1 MADWLKGTWQL
12 VAWRR
17 IAADGTISYPLGA
30 DARGQLIYTSNGIMA
45 VQIAAASRPPIATDD
60 PLGGD
65 TAARAGA
72 YSTYL
77 AYFGTYEINGEQVIH
92 HLDSSLFPTGATRS
106 RLAPSAPRAMTWS
119 CVPRRGSSRTGRPWS
134 TSCPGRATSNEN
146 AHYRESGI
154 RRHARHMSHA
164 RTV

>member
-30 DARGQLIYTSNGIMA
+30 DARGQLIYTSNGTMA
-45 VQIAAASRPPIATDD
+45 VQIAAATRPTIPTED

-65 TAARAGA
+65 PDARASA

-77 AYFGTYEINGEQVIH
+77 AYFGTYEVEGEQVIH
-92 HLDSSLFPTGATRS
+92 HLDSSLFPNWSGQDQARALGPEGDDLVLRTPPM
-106 RLAPSAPRAMTWS
+106 RLADGTTVVNELAWS
-119 CVPRRGSSRTGRPWS
+119 
-134 TSCPGRATSNEN
+134 
-146 AHYRESGI
+146 REK
-154 RRHARHMSHA
+154 
-164 RTV
+164 

>member
-30 DARGQLIYTSNGIMA
+30 DARGQLIYTSNGTMA
-45 VQIAAASRPPIATDD
+45 VQIAAAIRPTIPTED

-65 TAARAGA
+65 QDARASA

-77 AYFGTYEINGEQVIH
+77 AYFGTYEVEGEQVIH
-92 HLDSSLFPTGATRS
+92 HLDSSLFPNWSGQDQARALGPEGDDLVLRTPPMRLSDGTTVVNELAWS
-106 RLAPSAPRAMTWS
+106 R
-119 CVPRRGSSRTGRPWS
+119 
-134 TSCPGRATSNEN
+134 EK
-146 AHYRESGI
+146 
-154 RRHARHMSHA
+154 
-164 RTV
+164 

>member
-30 DARGQLIYTSNGIMA
+30 DARGQLIYTSNGMMA
-45 VQIAAASRPPIATDD
+45 VQIAAAIRPTIPTED

-65 TAARAGA
+65 PDARASA

-77 AYFGTYEINGEQVIH
+77 AYFGTYEVDGEQVIH
-92 HLDSSLFPTGATRS
+92 HLDSSLFPNWSGQDQARALGPEGDDLVLRTPPMQLSDGTTVVNELAWS
-106 RLAPSAPRAMTWS
+106 R
-119 CVPRRGSSRTGRPWS
+119 
-134 TSCPGRATSNEN
+134 EK
-146 AHYRESGI
+146 
-154 RRHARHMSHA
+154 
-164 RTV
+164 